1 MGDHFL
7 AGGHITEMRELLVKG
22 GHVVDPANGID
33 APMDVLVADGKIAA
47 VEAHLEKTDAE
58 VIDASGH
65 HVLPGFVDLHV
76 HLREPGREDKETILS
91 GTRAAAAG
99 GFTSI
104 CSMPNTTPVI
114 DRATGINYLRSAT
127 QRDSMVNVYPAAAVT
142 IGQEGREITE
152 FGDLVQR
159 GAVAFTDDGHCVM
172 DSEIMRRALE
182 YTAMFDVPVMDHC
195 EDDTLK
201 HDGAVN
207 EGRVSMLLGLKGIP
221 TVAETVMVARD
232 IALAEY
238 TGGRIHIQHVS
249 TRRSVELIRE
259 GKQRGVHVTAEATPH
274 HLTLTEE
281 ACLEFD
287 TNAKVAPPLRSEDDR
302 QALIE
307 GLLDGTIDVIA
318 TDHAPHTDIEKDMV
332 FTEAPFGMI
341 GLETAFAVC
350 YGELV
355 AKGRTDLAMLVAKLT
370 VHPAQLLRINKGTLS
385 VGADA
390 DITIVDLGLE
400 RTITPEVLHSKSS
413 NTPFLG
419 KTLRAFPVQ
428 TIVGGNLV
436 YSKGQILEASRLAK

>member
-1 MGDHFL
+1 MS
-7 AGGHITEMRELLVKG
+7 RLLIKN
-22 GHVVDPANGID
+22 GHVVDPANKLD
-33 APMDVLVADGKIAA
+33 AVMDVLVENERIAA
-47 VEAHLEKTDAE
+47 VGAGLKSADTQVLDAAGGY
-58 VIDASGH
+58 VF
-65 HVLPGFVDLHV
+65 PGFVDLHV
-76 HLREPGREDKETILS
+76 HLREPGREDEETILT

-127 QRDSMVNVYPAAAVT
+127 QRDGLVNVYPAAAVT
-142 IGQEGREITE
+142 IGQEGKEITE
-152 FGDLVQR
+152 FGDLVRR
-159 GAVAFTDDGHCVM
+159 GAVGFTDDGHCVM
-172 DSEIMRRALE
+172 DTEIMRRALE
-182 YTAMFDVPVMDHC
+182 YTSMFNVPVMDHC
-195 EDDTLK
+195 EDIHLK
-201 HDGAVN
+201 RDGVLH
-207 EGRVSMLLGLKGIP
+207 EGRVSMMLGLRGIP
-221 TVAETVMVARD
+221 AVSETVIVARD

-238 TGGRIHIQHVS
+238 TGGHVHIQHVS
-249 TRRSVELIRE
+249 ARRSVELIRE

-274 HLTLTEE
+274 HLALNED

-307 GLLDGTIDVIA
+307 GLCDGTIDVIA

-341 GLETAFAVC
+341 GLEMAFAIC

-355 AKGRTDLAMLVAKLT
+355 AKKRMALGALVAKIT
-370 VHPAQLLRINKGTLS
+370 VQPAGIIRINKGTLS

-390 DITIVDLGLE
+390 DITVVDLALAK
-400 RTITPEVLHSKSS
+400 TISRETLLSNSY

-419 KTLRAFPVQ
+419 KTLRGFPVH
-428 TIVGGNLV
+428 TLV
-436 YSKGQILEASRLAK
+436 AGRLIYSKGQILETTRVCETK

>member
-1 MGDHFL
+1 MN
-7 AGGHITEMRELLVKG
+7 RLLIRN

-47 VEAHLEKTDAE
+47 VGPQLTAADAQI
-58 VIDASGH
+58 VDAKGH
-65 HVLPGFVDLHV
+65 YVFPGFVDLHV
-76 HLREPGREDKETILS
+76 HLREPGREDEETILT

-99 GFTSI
+99 GFTSV
-104 CSMPNTTPVI
+104 CSMPNTAPVI

-127 QRDSMVNVYPAAAVT
+127 QRDGIVNVYPAAAVT
-142 IGQEGREITE
+142 VGQEGKEITE
-152 FGDLVQR
+152 FGDLIQR

-172 DSEIMRRALE
+172 DAEIMRRALE
-182 YTAMFDVPVMDHC
+182 YTAMFHVPVMDHC
-195 EDDTLK
+195 EDNNLK
-201 HDGAVN
+201 RDGQLN

-221 TVAETVMVARD
+221 TISETVIVARD
-232 IALAEY
+232 VALAEY
-238 TGGRIHIQHVS
+238 TGGHVHIQHVS

-259 GKQRGVHVTAEATPH
+259 SKRRGVHVTAEVTPH
-274 HLTLTEE
+274 HLALNEE

-307 GLLDGTIDVIA
+307 GLVDGTIDVIA

-350 YGELV
+350 HGELV
-355 AKGRTDLAMLVAKLT
+355 AKGRMGLPSLAAKLT
-370 VHPAQLLRINKGTLS
+370 VQPAHVIRINKGTLS

-390 DITIVDLGLE
+390 DIAIVDLKLE
-400 RTITPEVLHSKSS
+400 KKIARATILSKSY

-419 KTLRAFPVQ
+419 QTLRAFPVE
-428 TIVGGNLV
+428 TIVAGKMV
-436 YSKGQILEASRLAK
+436 YSKGQVLDAMRP